1 MFHGTL
7 CGLSAFLRKAGTR
20 LVSTALT
27 LTFRGA
33 LCPLPPVHASWH
45 TVAPIR
51 VHRGRKQVAVGAAA
65 SLAAQAE
72 APTVQPALCEESQGH
87 RLRGGLLVED
97 PLACQKAAR
106 TAVIALLEAGSESQ
120 EHRREE
126 PPLIQGVRGGGEHAE
141 RMARELAL
149 RGCVRLGVE
158 NEGQRRRDDD
168 LSKGRGAQGCLCAAS
183 RGS

>member
-1 MFHGTL
+1 MFHGTS
-7 CGLSAFLRKAGTR
+7 CGLSPFLRKAGTR
-20 LVSTALT
+20 LVSIALT

-33 LCPLPPVHASWH
+33 L
-45 TVAPIR
+45 
-51 VHRGRKQVAVGAAA
+51 

-72 APTVQPALCEESQGH
+72 APTVQPALCDESQGH

-97 PLACQKAAR
+97 PLVCQKAAK

-120 EHRREE
+120 EHRRKE
-126 PPLIQGVRGGGEHAE
+126 PPLIQGVRGGGDHVEK
-141 RMARELAL
+141 MARELDL

-168 LSKGRGAQGCLCAAS
+168 LSKGRGAQGCLCVAS